1 MSTELA
7 RLEGKVALVTGA
19 ASGIGAATAQL
30 LAREGAAVLLC
41 DIVDAGSVA
50 AEIGDAAWAMR
61 LDVRDPTDWQA
72 AVGAAETRFGGLH
85 ILVNNAGIML
95 SHGLCDYPAEEVR
108 RVIDV
113 NLLGVIFG
121 TQAAAPVIER
131 SGGGAIVNVSSVDGL
146 IAHNGF
152 APYVASKWGV
162 RGFTKAAA
170 LELSHRGVRV
180 NSVHPGGVF
189 TPMANPMNIA
199 KADFDRAGMGGVP
212 LQRTAAVEE
221 IAAAILFLAGPES
234 SYCTGSE
241 LAIDGGMSAG
251 QYFPTLAGA
260 PQPLS

>member
-1 MSTELA
+1 LSTELA
-7 RLEGKVALVTGA
+7 RVEGKVALVTGA
-19 ASGIGAATAQL
+19 ASGIGAATARL

-41 DIVDAGSVA
+41 DIADTGAVA
-50 AEIGDAAWAMR
+50 SEIGGAARAMT
-61 LDVRDPTDWQA
+61 LDVRDPAGWQA
-72 AVGAAETRFGGLH
+72 AVAEAEARFGGLH

-95 SHGLCDYPAEEVR
+95 YHGLCDYRAEEIR
-108 RVIDV
+108 RVIDI

-121 TQAAAPVIER
+121 TQAAAPAIER

-189 TPMANPMNIA
+189 TPMANPTNIP

-212 LQRTAAVEE
+212 LQRTATADE

-251 QYFPTLAGA
+251 QYIPALAGA
-260 PQPLS
+260 PRLS